1 MEKQYEL
8 QAALVV
14 RVLADVALENCFAIK
29 GGTAINLFELDL
41 PRLSVD
47 VDLTFVKVAGRE
59 ESSKEIYH
67 ALERTTVALKRHGV
81 DARQVGNEFARKIY
95 CSDGEVSIKI
105 EPNFILRGTAFPVR
119 NMSVCEKAQEKF
131 GMVRMQ
137 VLSFQELYGG
147 KVCAALDRQ
156 HPRDLFDMVQ
166 FYKAHSLAEIKEG
179 FLVLALGH
187 NRPLHELLAPVP
199 QDQSATFDQQ
209 FAGMSD
215 VPFSYDEHQAVLT
228 RLMRDVCALFDDG
241 DRQRLL
247 EFVSLSGVDNPWNI
261 PHFDELPAI
270 RWKRRNL
277 DSLKKTNPDK
287 FTSQRDALER
297 LFEEVRGKARK

>member
-1 MEKQYEL
+1 M
-8 QAALVV
+8 A
-14 RVLADVALENCFAIK
+14 
-29 GGTAINLFELDL
+29 
-41 PRLSVD
+41 
-47 VDLTFVKVAGRE
+47 
-59 ESSKEIYH
+59 EI
-67 ALERTTVALKRHGV
+67 VGV
-81 DARQVGNEFARKIY
+81 SAEM
-95 CSDGEVSIKI
+95 
-105 EPNFILRGTAFPVR
+105 T
-119 NMSVCEKAQEKF
+119 
-131 GMVRMQ
+131 
-137 VLSFQELYGG
+137 VLSRKELYGG

-156 HPRDLFDMVQ
+156 HPRDLFDMAQ

-187 NRPLHELLAPVP
+187 NRPLHELLAPVR

-215 VPFSYDEHQAVLT
+215 MPFSYDEHQAVLT
-228 RLMRDVCALFDDG
+228 RLMRDVRALFDNG

-297 LFEEVRGKARK
+297 LFEQDWA